1 MDVMTRTRWN
11 VCAVALFLTVPLL
24 VRAQNAGTDW
34 PQFRGPAR
42 DGSAAA
48 FKEPQTWPNQLTK
61 KWTVNVGEGY
71 STPLIVGDR
80 VYMFARQGTNEVMQ
94 ALDAST
100 GKSLWQTR
108 YAAPVTVNPAAQAH
122 GPGPKAT
129 PAFAGGRL
137 YTLGMGGIVTAF
149 DAASGKQLWQ
159 KPATPKLPLYGT
171 ASSPLVDRGLVIV
184 NVGGHDEGALTAFDA
199 NTGTVKWSWNGDGP
213 SYASP
218 IVADIAGVRQVI
230 TLTQDN
236 VVGVAAADG
245 RLLWRRPFKTEF
257 TQNIITPVLIGN
269 TVIVAGYQQPTFAL
283 RIVRKGDQWSTE
295 DAWRNEMVSLY
306 MTNGVVIGDQLFA
319 LSQRNSGQYVL
330 LDVKSGKTAW
340 TGKPREA
347 MNAAIAKSGTLVF
360 ALEDD
365 ATLVVGRVTNGRFD
379 ELKRYTVA
387 NSATWAQPAISGD
400 RIFVKDTST
409 LALWTLSAS

>member
-1 MDVMTRTRWN
+1 MTRTRWD
-11 VCAVALFLTVPLL
+11 VCAVVLLLMVPLIG
-24 VRAQNAGTDW
+24 RAQNSGADW
-34 PQFRGPAR
+34 PQFRGPNR
-42 DGSAAA
+42 DGSVAS
-48 FKEPQTWPNQLTK
+48 FTEPRSWPDRLTQ
-61 KWTVNVGEGY
+61 KWSVNVGEGY
-71 STPLIVGDR
+71 ATPLVIGDR
-80 VYMFARQGTNEVMQ
+80 IYVFTRQGTNEVMQ
-94 ALDAST
+94 ALDASS
-100 GKSLWQTR
+100 GKSIWQTR
-108 YAAPVTVNPAAQAH
+108 YAAPVTVNPAAEAH
-122 GPGPKAT
+122 GPGPKST

-171 ASSPLVDRGLVIV
+171 AASPLVDRGLVIV
-184 NVGGHDEGALTAFDA
+184 HVGGHDQGALTAFDA
-199 NTGTVKWSWNGDGP
+199 NTGSVKWSWNGDGP

-218 IVADIAGVRQVI
+218 IAADIDAVRQVI

-236 VVGVAAADG
+236 VVGVSISDG

-257 TQNIITPVLIGN
+257 TQNIITPVLLGN
-269 TVIVAGYQQPTFAL
+269 TVIVAGYQQPTSAF
-283 RIVRKGDQWSTE
+283 RIVKKGEQWSTE

-306 MTNGVVIGDQLFA
+306 MANGVVIGDLLFS

-330 LDVKSGKTAW
+330 VDVKSGKTVW

-347 MNAAIAKSGTLVF
+347 MNAAIAKAGAVVF

-365 ATLVVGRVTNGRFD
+365 AELVVGRVASGQFE

-387 NSATWAQPAISGD
+387 KSATWAQPAISGS
-400 RIFVKDTST
+400 RLFVKDTNT
-409 LALWTLSAS
+409 LALWTF

>member
-1 MDVMTRTRWN
+1 MEVMTRTRWD
-11 VCAVALFLTVPLL
+11 VWAVALFLTVPPI
-24 VRAQNAGTDW
+24 VRAQKPGADW
-34 PQFRGPAR
+34 PQFRGPNR
-42 DGSAAA
+42 DGSVAS
-48 FKEPQTWPNQLTK
+48 FTEPRAWPDRLTQTWS
-61 KWTVNVGEGY
+61 VNVGEGY
-71 STPLIVGDR
+71 ATPLVIGDR
-80 VYMFARQGTNEVMQ
+80 VYVFTRQSTNEVMQ

-100 GKSLWQTR
+100 GKTIWQTR
-108 YAAPVTVNPAAQAH
+108 YAAPVKVNPAADAH

-159 KPATPKLPLYGT
+159 KPATAKLPLYGT
-171 ASSPLVDRGLVIV
+171 AASPLVDRGLVIV

-199 NTGTVKWSWNGDGP
+199 NTGSVKWSWNGDGP

-218 IVADIAGVRQVI
+218 VVADIDGVRQVI
-230 TLTQDN
+230 ALTQDN
-236 VVGVAAADG
+236 VVGVSAADG

-257 TQNIITPVLIGN
+257 TQNIITPALIGN
-269 TVIVAGYQQPTFAL
+269 TVIIAGYQQPTAAF
-283 RIVRKGDQWSTE
+283 RIVKKGDQWITE

-306 MTNGVVIGDQLFA
+306 MANGVVIGDLLFS
-319 LSQRNSGQYVL
+319 LSQRNSGQYFL
-330 LDVKSGKTAW
+330 LDVKSGKTTW

-347 MNAAIAKSGTLVF
+347 MNAAIAKSGALVF

-365 ATLVVGRVTNGRFD
+365 ATLVVGRVASGRFE

-387 NSATWAQPAISGD
+387 KSSTWAQPAISGN
-400 RIFVKDTST
+400 RIFVKDTNAV
-409 LALWTLSAS
+409 ALWTF